1 MGAGQ
6 NGGNPQ
12 LKDSFTIIANDGGQY
27 CVAPVFFMAKFSTTS
42 GICSLALAGSLLS
55 PIFAVSVLP
64 VAAFAEEHSTKN
76 NLEVIVDR
84 ARVVRIAKPAD
95 TVIVGNPSIVDAT
108 ILDART
114 LVLTG
119 RLFGVTIIIVLD
131 ADGDPIVDETVVV
144 KGEETNLVHVYRQAN
159 RETLACAPVCQTT
172 LTLGDE
178 KQRFETINEQIAA
191 RNTLAEG
198 VNED

>member
-1 MGAGQ
+1 
-6 NGGNPQ
+6 
-12 LKDSFTIIANDGGQY
+12 
-27 CVAPVFFMAKFSTTS
+27 VFFMAKFSPTS
-42 GICSLALAGSLLS
+42 AIRSFALAGAFFA
-55 PIFAVSVLP
+55 PIIAATVLP
-64 VAAFAEEHSTKN
+64 VAALADGHSAKKH
-76 NLEVIVDR
+76 LEVVVDR

-108 ILDART
+108 IQDART

-119 RLFGVTIIIVLD
+119 RLFGVTNIIVLD
-131 ADGDPIVDETVVV
+131 SDGDPIVDETVVV

-178 KQRFETINEQIAA
+178 KERFETINGQITA
-191 RNTLAEG
+191 RNGLAESVG
-198 VNED
+198 DD

>member
-1 MGAGQ
+1 
-6 NGGNPQ
+6 
-12 LKDSFTIIANDGGQY
+12 
-27 CVAPVFFMAKFSTTS
+27 MAKFSPMS
-42 GICSLALAGSLLS
+42 GIQSLALAGALFS
-55 PIFAVSVLP
+55 PIFAATVLP
-64 VAAFAEEHSTKN
+64 VAALAEEAGAKR

-108 ILDART
+108 IQDART

-119 RLFGVTIIIVLD
+119 RLFGVTNIIVLD

-144 KGEETNLVHVYRQAN
+144 KGEETNLVHVYRQAD

-172 LTLGDE
+172 LTLGD
-178 KQRFETINEQIAA
+178 QADRFRTINEQITA
-191 RNTLAEG
+191 RNSLAEG
-198 VNED
+198 VNDD